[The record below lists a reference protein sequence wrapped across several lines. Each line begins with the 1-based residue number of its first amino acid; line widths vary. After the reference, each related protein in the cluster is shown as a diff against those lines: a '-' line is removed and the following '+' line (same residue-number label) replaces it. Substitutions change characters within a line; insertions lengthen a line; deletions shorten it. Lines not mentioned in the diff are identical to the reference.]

1 MFKLVDQNKLYGIKP
16 KLRPILRFSLL
27 DLLTKSFSHHLAR
40 NKLLVTTVEG
50 NELVVST
57 LLDDLSFTHDNDLVR
72 VNDRAEPMGDDNDSL
87 LLFVEQGVKS
97 LLNLMFTLSIEG
109 AGSLIEEQ
117 DSRLADES
125 TGDSDSLLLTTR
137 ETSTSFTNQGVDTK
151 REENLVFEEATT
163 GLAQSSLESLF
174 KLSIAQGRPVKAIED
189 VLSDR
194 VGEESGLLLD
204 NAKLLRM
211 VPAVVNLLDVVLVE
225 HDFAAERVIET
236 LDQGNDGGL
245 SAAGVADQ
253 CDSLAVLDVDSDALE
268 DGNIRLGGVVEVD
281 GIDVDH
287 ANLRVLHLRGSLLP
301 VIVAQLLLR
310 FHDLSGDVVEGTL
323 NLTDLL
329 EVSAQTEDVH
339 EDLPVVEEES

>member
-1 MFKLVDQNKLYGIKP
+1 MC
-16 KLRPILRFSLL
+16 SLL
-27 DLLTKSFSHHLAR
+27 D
-40 NKLLVTTVEG
+40 N
-50 NELVVST
+50 
-57 LLDDLSFTHDNDLVR
+57 LSFTHDDNLVS
-72 VNDRAEPMGDDNDSL
+72 VDDRAEPMGDDNDSL
-87 LLFVEQGVKS
+87 LLFIEQGVKS

-137 ETSTSFTNQGVDTK
+137 ETSTSFTNQGVDAK
-151 REENLVFEEATT
+151 GEENLVFEEATT

-204 NAKLLRM
+204 DAKLLRM
-211 VPAVVNLLDVVLVE
+211 VPAVVNRLDVFLVE
-225 HDFAAERVIET
+225 HDFAAKRVVET
-236 LDQGNDGGL
+236 LDQGNDGRL

-253 CDSLAVLDVDSDALE
+253 GDSLAVLDVDSDALE

-287 ANLRVLHLRGSLLP
+287 AYL
-301 VIVAQLLLR
+301 
-310 FHDLSGDVVEGTL
+310 
-323 NLTDLL
+323 
-329 EVSAQTEDVH
+329 
-339 EDLPVVEEES
+339 